1 MLTVLAHAKINY
13 TLDILGRRD
22 DGYHELETVMQ
33 SIHLHDKLVIEP
45 SDHISLALDS
55 QHGIG
60 LWLPTDQRNDIIR
73 AATLLQQYAG
83 VKQGAHFHMTK
94 YIPVQAGLG
103 GGSAD
108 AAAALV
114 GLNRLWGLKL
124 SMHELAE
131 LAARIGSDVAF
142 LLRGGLALGRGRGEQ
157 LTLLKSTPK
166 RWLVLFK
173 PQNGMSTSRA
183 FDNFSWAGETRPH
196 YSQAFMRALREEQN
210 PLEYLANDLQPSVFA
225 QLPELQEFGEKL
237 TKAGIAHWSMT
248 GSGSCVYA
256 IASNRRQALQ
266 WRDELAPFRWW
277 CFVTSTIDHGVHVRE
292 PARKGRDDG

>member
-13 TLDILGRRD
+13 TLDILGRRE

-45 SDHISLALDS
+45 SDHISLSLDS

-60 LWLPTDQRNDIIR
+60 LWLPTDHRNDIIR
-73 AATLLQQYAG
+73 AATLLQQQTG

-114 GLNRLWGLKL
+114 GLNRFWGLNL
-124 SMHELAE
+124 SMQELTQ
-131 LAARIGSDVAF
+131 LAAQIGSDVAF

-157 LTLLKSTPK
+157 LTLLKPPSK

-173 PQNGMSTSRA
+173 PQTGMSTSRA
-183 FDNFSWAGETRPH
+183 FDNYTWSEESAPR
-196 YSQAFMRALREEQN
+196 YSQAFIRALREEHN
-210 PLEYLANDLQPSVFA
+210 PLDYLGNHLQPSVFS
-225 QLPELQEFGEKL
+225 QLPELAEFGEKL
-237 TKAGIAHWSMT
+237 TKAGVAHWSMT
-248 GSGSCVYA
+248 GSGSCIYA
-256 IASNRRQALQ
+256 FASNRRQALQ
-266 WRDELAPFRWW
+266 WRDDFAPSRWW

-292 PARKGRDDG
+292 PSRKGRDDG